1 MLMNTLLNLMMINIF
16 VVLVHE
22 AGFFKTLGTVINE
35 RWKFYHLPYVF
46 KCGLCQT
53 FWLSIIY
60 VIIAGP
66 FTIPGICLCVVNA
79 SLTRVTQ
86 PLCRLVEN
94 ILLKLI
100 ELLNMW
106 LKIQ

>member
-22 AGFFKTLGTVINE
+22 AGFFETLDTMINE

-66 FTIPGICLCVVNA
+66 FNLLTIALCLVNA
-79 SLTRVTQ
+79 HLTKIIT
-86 PLCRLVEN
+86 PLYKLMENLV
-94 ILLKLI
+94 LKVI
-100 ELLNMW
+100 ELLNKW
-106 LKIQ
+106 LRL